1 MAEYDSFS
9 DADDYIREVDKFPE
23 KIDFA
28 RSLQCVEYYHKT
40 LFEVTWFY
48 FVCIPLLTIYIQQC
62 LLLQGILTT
71 AKSRGVI
78 V

>member
-1 MAEYDSFS
+1 MAEDNSFS

-28 RSLQCVEYYHKT
+28 RSLQCVEFYHKT
-40 LFEVTWFY
+40 LFEVRGFILCAY
-48 FVCIPLLTIYIQQC
+48 IVDVYIQQC
-62 LLLQGILTT
+62 LLLQGILMT
-71 AKSRGVI
+71 AKSMAII